1 VTPKAAQALA
11 RAQDA
16 LASGRATLRLNR
28 PETTIHSGYYAMFWV
43 ARAYV
48 EERTGTR
55 PRTHAGLIAVF
66 DRLTKAEAQTDYG
79 TVKLLGASF
88 TRRMSADYDDLPE
101 FDHINAEAAL
111 EDAEAFV
118 DLCRRLLAS

>member
-1 VTPKAAQALA
+1 MKPGTAAVLQRATEALA
-11 RAQDA
+11 TI
-16 LASGRATLRLNR
+16 RATLHLIR
-28 PETTIHSGYYAMFWV
+28 PETTIHDCYYTMFRV

-48 EERTGTR
+48 EDRTGTR